1 MEKAIYAIAAA
12 LVLAIIGTATA
23 ISQGR
28 TANKAMEAIARQ
40 PEAAGDIRG
49 ALVISLALMETLA
62 AEDARLEE
70 EKQSARDQ
78 ARNLLQ
84 QTEDQAAAERE
95 EGLRQA
101 KLRAKELQQEAREQ
115 MQSQNR
121 QEDTLLTKA
130 EPALAELLA
139 ERLLREE
146 DEET

>member
-1 MEKAIYAIAAA
+1 MLSINISELIWT
-12 LVLAIIGTATA
+12 IINFFLLYFLLKRFLYKP
-23 ISQGR
+23 ICDH
-28 TANKAMEAIARQ
+28 MDARQ
-40 PEAAGDIRG
+40 ARIDAGLEKERAAK
-49 ALVISLALMETLA
+49 ETLA